1 LASKIAKSMEKKE
14 PEPIQ
19 NGLLFPAVL
28 LDINNM
34 DLLSEADV
42 EKAREATVDLVL
54 RFQGLKDNEKEA
66 SSGFFSEMCD
76 MDPDTDK
83 ELRSVMKERSCSAF
97 ASSVSSDKEEME
109 FSSASLPDLSPP
121 RPRSAAH
128 SSKQKTSSPSGSGVY
143 GTVLYGSRGVATLR
157 CYFRKNKEKI
167 NLLRHTVQK
176 SILCQN
182 VFDK

>member
-1 LASKIAKSMEKKE
+1 MEKKE
-14 PEPIQ
+14 PELIQ
-19 NGLLFPAVL
+19 NGLLLPAVL

-66 SSGFFSEMCD
+66 SSEQQTVSVSEMSD

-83 ELRSVMKERSCSAF
+83 ELRSVMKERSSSVF
-97 ASSVSSDKEEME
+97 ANSVSSDKEEME
-109 FSSASLPDLSPP
+109 LSSASLPDLSPP

-128 SSKQKTSSPSGSGVY
+128 SSKQKTSSSSGSGVY
-143 GTVLYGSRGVATLR
+143 GTVLYGSRGVATFQ
-157 CYFRKNKEKI
+157 CYFRKNKVKK
-167 NLLRHTVQK
+167 NLLRQTVQK